1 MVSAYTASI
10 PTAGVPCHPFGSL
23 VANRHFA
30 LPSGASLGGTSSYLE
45 VVGDITRRHFEC
57 LQVVHATSRRHFE
70 CLQVVHATT
79 RRHFECL
86 QAVGDTVSRQSE
98 CLETVFDTAPNHSKC
113 FFEARPSSYGALGVL
128 SGG

>member
-45 VVGDITRRHFEC
+45 
-57 LQVVHATSRRHFE
+57 VVHATSRRHFE